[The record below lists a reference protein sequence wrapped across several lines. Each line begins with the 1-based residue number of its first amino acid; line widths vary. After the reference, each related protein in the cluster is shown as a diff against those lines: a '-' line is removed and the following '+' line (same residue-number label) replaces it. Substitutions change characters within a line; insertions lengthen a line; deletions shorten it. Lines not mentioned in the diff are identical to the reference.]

1 MLGLNNLKQQV
12 EDLDKFHQIEV
23 LKILNSD
30 ETCTLN
36 ENNNGI
42 FINLTNLNDITI
54 NKIKKYLEYVK
65 TQETQLTEIETKKEL
80 LTNRFFKDNKDKTSS
95 IDNAEQ

>member
-23 LKILNSD
+23 LKILNND

-42 FINLTNLNDITI
+42 FINLTNLNDVTI
-54 NKIKKYLEYVK
+54 NKIEKYLEYVK

-95 IDNAEQ
+95 NDNAEQ